1 MSVYN
6 AIRLKSNDFTM
17 APTEGHRELWAI
29 QPVNEIP
36 RNMLEF
42 KTSNKEVEF

>member
-1 MSVYN
+1 MTSLMLLWK
-6 AIRLKSNDFTM
+6 AIESQ
-17 APTEGHRELWAI
+17 WAI

-36 RNMLEF
+36 RNMSEV